1 MKNNFFP
8 PQFVILGYLLI
19 GFGIYFL
26 IRNDWVGFIMI
37 PVGMAFSFLI
47 INQKLDLENKKYRE
61 YYGFLGLKF
70 GKWKDIPGIEYV
82 TVFIERSVQGKNV
95 VSISSYHVEKNFK
108 IDLIIS
114 KTESIS
120 AGQEKDRAAALKK
133 GKKIAKALDTR
144 LLDYTEKDSKWVEI

>member
-47 INQKLDLENKKYRE
+47 INKKFDLENKKHME
-61 YYGFLGLKF
+61 YYGFLGMKF
-70 GKWKDIPGIEYV
+70 GKWKDIPRIEYV

-95 VSISSYHVEKNFK
+95 VSISSYHVEKNFR

-120 AGQEKDRAAALKK
+120 AGHEKDRAAALKK
-133 GKKIAKALDTR
+133 GKEIAKALDTKM
-144 LLDYTEKDSKWVEI
+144 LDYTEKDSKWVEL